1 MSKSCKHAGF
11 CGKIHTIAQVHICLS
26 AYRAC
31 KTRAGSVFSNAIT
44 TDMPNRCDCEMVQ
57 YCFEKQKSGNFC
69 CAAACVRAGRER
81 YELCRWGNAFQVPP
95 PSISLAFVRKLYIAT
110 ALSMCRNLNCMRGF
124 IALCAAQFDQ

>member
-1 MSKSCKHAGF
+1 MSRSCKHAGF

-69 CAAACVRAGRER
+69 CAARHAYERAER
-81 YELCRWGNAFQVPP
+81 DMN
-95 PSISLAFVRKLYIAT
+95 FVGGE
-110 ALSMCRNLNCMRGF
+110 MRF
-124 IALCAAQFDQ
+124 KHRLLP